1 MIPNLIR
8 LIYSLMYLNFSLAAH
23 KRTAKTRFSVALP
36 YYLFIYLFKYLVL
49 LVRKM

>member
-36 YYLFIYLFKYLVL
+36 YYLFIYLFI
-49 LVRKM
+49 